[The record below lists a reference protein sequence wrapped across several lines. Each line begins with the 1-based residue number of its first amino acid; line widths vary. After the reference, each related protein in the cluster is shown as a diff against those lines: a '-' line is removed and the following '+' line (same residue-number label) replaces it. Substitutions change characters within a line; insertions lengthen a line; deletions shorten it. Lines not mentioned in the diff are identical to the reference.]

1 MKKVGI
7 CLIVGIMMT
16 ACMQPSRRTHEVQP
30 HTYWDS
36 LFLDYQ
42 NRVYGEQERQIP
54 LLFGKEM
61 SEDRYEMYTKRILS
75 KREVDNWLLHAEAVH
90 GMIIEGEDRQK
101 FKNIRWTQFG
111 LDTLEY
117 KFQVMSDIMK
127 STPR

>member
-1 MKKVGI
+1 M
-7 CLIVGIMMT
+7 
-16 ACMQPSRRTHEVQP
+16 QP